1 MTEHTVAT
9 REKWLTARKALLE
22 REREHLRL
30 GDDLARQRR
39 GLPWVR
45 VEKEYTFDTEDG
57 PKTLQELFDGRSQLV
72 MYHVMFGPEWTAAC
86 PGCSSLA
93 DQLGGTLAH
102 LHAQDVTLLCV
113 SHAPIE
119 KLQAQKERNGW
130 TFPYV
135 STFHS
140 DFGYDFSVS
149 FSDEQRARGAEYNF
163 EPVDFEKVLEDFA
176 GNDAMAEAAASL
188 GTDVEGYVTTESPG
202 LFAFALEDGVVYHTY
217 SAYAP
222 ESNVLVFSNEILRRA
237 PKGGDA

>member
-9 REKWLTARKALLE
+9 REEWLTARKALLE

-30 GDDLARQRR
+30 GDDLAQQRR
-39 GLPWVR
+39 ELPWVQ
-45 VEKEYTFDTEDG
+45 VDKEYTFDTEDG

-102 LHAQDVTLLCV
+102 LHARDVTLLCV

-119 KLQAQKERNGW
+119 KLKAQKERQGW
-130 TFPYV
+130 PFPYV

-176 GNDAMAEAAASL
+176 GNGAMAEAAASL

-237 PKGGDA
+237 PKGGDE